1 MDLRKRLA
9 RLDRQGAAG
18 RKSPAADSHGGDP
31 RELGLERRDGKAG
44 PVWIREHATRNPRPP
59 ADVVRLNRLTT
70 RSAPDDLTPDEI
82 LFLDTETTGLA
93 GGTGTLAFLVGLA
106 WWREGYF
113 HIKQYFVPAPGAERA
128 MLADLAELAADFRVV
143 VTYNGQ
149 TFDLPLLRTRGIL
162 VRRRNLLGNLAS
174 WDLLPVARRLWG
186 RRLADCCQQTVE
198 TALAGIH
205 RGAGDIEGQL
215 IPPAYFAFVKTG
227 RSEALRAVIEHN
239 KRDMAGM
246 AAILR
251 EAVARARLLTRP
263 TTRRN
268 LPWRDAW
275 SLARLCESAGDR
287 DHEARWMARALDDA
301 WSDDGPPRR
310 FLIDAVRMIKR
321 TGAWDRVVEL
331 LVWAEQS
338 HGRAPWSDLEGA
350 ILYEHRLVDLARA
363 LAYARALGDP
373 HRIARIEA
381 KIETAAK
388 HDVK

>member
-9 RLDRQGAAG
+9 RLDRHGTD
-18 RKSPAADSHGGDP
+18 KSASHDNDPPCGDP
-31 RELGLERRDGKAG
+31 LKLGLERHDGTAG
-44 PVWIREHATRNPRPP
+44 PVWIREHRTRHPRPP
-59 ADVVRLNRLTT
+59 ADMILLNRLAT
-70 RSAPDDLTPDEI
+70 RPAPDDLTPDEI

-113 HIKQYFVPAPGAERA
+113 HIKQYFVPSPGAERA
-128 MLADLAELAADFRVV
+128 MLADLAGLAEGFRAV

-162 VRRRNLLGNLAS
+162 ARRRNLLGHLAS

-186 RRLADCCQQTVE
+186 RRLDDCRQQTVE
-198 TALAGIH
+198 TVIAGIH

-227 RSEALRAVIEHN
+227 RLGALRAVIEHN

-263 TTRRN
+263 ATRRV

-275 SLARLCESAGDR
+275 SLARLCESAGER
-287 DHEARWMARALDDA
+287 DNEALWMARALDDA
-301 WSDDGPPRR
+301 QSDDGPPRL
-310 FLIDAVRMIKR
+310 FLADAVRMIKR
-321 TGAWDRVVEL
+321 TGAWHRVAEL
-331 LVWAEQS
+331 LAWAERA
-338 HGRAPWSDLEGA
+338 HGRARWSDLEGA
-350 ILYEHRLVDLARA
+350 ILYEHRLVDLPRA
-363 LAYARALGDP
+363 LAHARALGDP
-373 HRIARIEA
+373 HRIARLET
-381 KIETAAK
+381 KIGETK
-388 HDVK
+388 IVD